1 MPETPLPDT
10 PDTPDT
16 PVAATMPPA
25 LAALVARFE
34 AGTAAGER
42 DVSEPAG
49 EIPVAHYWTTERWEA
64 EQRAL
69 FRRLPIVAA
78 HSSEVPPGSALPFDA
93 LGTPIV
99 ITRDRDGV
107 VRGFINACRHR
118 GMALATSE
126 GPAAARARA
135 TLVCPYHGWTYALDG
150 RLKHRLHAET
160 FEDAEAGSLDLVPV
174 RCEEVAGLIF
184 VSLAGETAVGAD
196 AWLGDVADDL
206 RWLGLERMVT
216 YRCVD
221 QVYPANWKLTA
232 DAFLESYHIRVLHRD
247 TIYPFFAD
255 SYWFARNE
263 GAHISLLAPR
273 RRALEPH
280 APASDRDALCRL
292 ATPTQQIFPNTF
304 LIWHPDY
311 VSLIRMYSPAPDR
324 VRWIHTMLIPPE
336 KATPDW
342 HPHWDKTFGLIEQ
355 TVFQREDIATAVAIQ
370 AGVHSGANTVF
381 KLGRLEAS
389 VARFHHNIATH
400 VDRLRP

>member
-1 MPETPLPDT
+1 MPEPRL

-16 PVAATMPPA
+16 PVAAIMPPA

-42 DVSEPAG
+42 DVSEPGG
-49 EIPVAHYWTTERWEA
+49 EIPVAHYWTLQRWEA
-64 EQRAL
+64 EQQAL
-69 FRRLPIVAA
+69 FRGLPIVAA

-107 VRGFINACRHR
+107 VRGFINVCRHR

-150 RLKHRLHAET
+150 RLKHRQHAET
-160 FEDAEAGSLDLVPV
+160 FGDAGDGSLDLVPV

-184 VSLAGETAVGAD
+184 VSLAGETAVGAE

-232 DAFLESYHIRVLHRD
+232 DAFLETYHIRVLHRD

-273 RRALEPH
+273 RRAFEPH
-280 APASDRDALCRL
+280 APAADRDALCRL
-292 ATPTQQIFPNTF
+292 TTPTQQIFPNTF

-342 HPHWDKTFGLIEQ
+342 QPHWDKTFGLIEQ

-370 AGVHSGANTVF
+370 AGLHSGANTVF

-389 VARFHHNIATH
+389 VARFHRNIAAH
-400 VDRLRP
+400 VDRLGP